1 MSGHQHPPVPEND
14 PENRPGGRP
23 GQAPDETAAPYGG
36 APDAGRLPH
45 ENFPTVE
52 APRVDGRPAQ
62 APGWG
67 AQTPPSAGGWG
78 GSGHFASGQSAN
90 GQSANGRAGSG
101 LWTRKRGLMA
111 AGAAVVLVAGAGAAG
126 YALSNATA
134 GAASPGVAGADPNGA
149 PGGIQGGG
157 RGNLPNG
164 ARGGQGG
171 PGNFAADGFGGMGN
185 GISAAVHSE
194 YVISENGSYV
204 TKVGQL
210 GTVTDISAGSVTVR
224 SDDGFSRT
232 YALGSN
238 VAVTNAQQR
247 RQQAGGTQS
256 GGTTTGGLTVADIV
270 AGSTVRIVAGKD
282 GANFSAETVQLVAP
296 TSAGTSN

>member
-1 MSGHQHPPVPEND
+1 MSGHQHPPVPENG
-14 PENRPGGRP
+14 PENRPEGRP

-45 ENFPTVE
+45 ENFATVE

-67 AQTPPSAGGWG
+67 APTPPSAGGRD

-101 LWTRKRGLMA
+101 LWIRKRGLMA

-134 GAASPGVAGADPNGA
+134 GAASPGVAGADQNGA

-164 ARGGQGG
+164 AGGGQGG

-185 GISAAVHSE
+185 GVSAAVHSE

-210 GTVTDISAGSVTVR
+210 GTVTDVSAGSVTVR

-232 YALGSN
+232 YSLGSN

-282 GANFSAETVQLVAP
+282 GANFSAETVQLVAS

>member
-14 PENRPGGRP
+14 PENTPGGRP
-23 GQAPDETAAPYGG
+23 GQSPDETAAPYGG
-36 APDAGRLPH
+36 APDAGRLPP

-78 GSGHFASGQSAN
+78 GSGHFANGQSAN
-90 GQSANGRAGSG
+90 GQSANGRAGGG

-164 ARGGQGG
+164 AGGGQGG

-210 GTVTDISAGSVTVR
+210 GTVTDVSAGSVTVR

-238 VAVTNAQQR
+238 VAVTKAQQR
-247 RQQAGGTQS
+247 RQQAGGAQS

-282 GANFSAETVQLVAP
+282 GANFSAETVQLLAP